1 MALPVQKPAEISK
14 PPIPQAAIPQAAIPQ
29 AAIAQAAI
37 DPRHPVARLAELH
50 AEAEETARLANLLGR
65 SIHLAIALP
74 ALAAATLAAGR
85 IGWPET
91 VAWSLFTIGAAIA
104 VVIAYRRAIGQP
116 FERTVLKTFSQD
128 LSAILVFAGF
138 AWGAGAFLA
147 LPADANIALVVLF
160 AAVPGTAVAVL
171 LRERESVFLF
181 LAPVAALASFACVL
195 RPLAGGALDAAFVL
209 IACIAVAA
217 SAVFADA
224 RKERANEVPAL
235 PDLA

>member
-1 MALPVQKPAEISK
+1 MALPVQKPAGISK
-14 PPIPQAAIPQAAIPQ
+14 PIETKPEIS
-29 AAIAQAAI
+29 

-50 AEAEETARLANLLGR
+50 EEAEETARLANLLGR

-74 ALAAATLAAGR
+74 VLAAATLVAGR
-85 IGWPET
+85 VDWPQT
-91 VAWSLFTIGAAIA
+91 VAWSLFTIGASIA
-104 VVIAYRRAIGQP
+104 VVIAYRRAIGRP
-116 FERTVLKTFSQD
+116 FERAVLKSFSQD
-128 LSAILVFAGF
+128 LNAILVFAGF

-217 SAVFADA
+217 SAVFADS
-224 RKERANEVPAL
+224 RLSRGTELPAWA
-235 PDLA
+235 DLT